1 MNSSSKKGGK
11 VMKNKRFLKFLNY
24 LFLTTF
30 FILVLAFS
38 SFAEVSLN
46 GIIGFLTDWGET
58 DYFVGACKGVI
69 LSIDPDLKLVDI
81 SHGVTPFNIQEGAN
95 TLLYAAREFPEGT
108 VFLAIVDPGVGTGRK
123 AILVIT
129 QNDKYFIAPDN
140 GILTLVMNEM
150 GIKKVYE
157 LKNNNYFRP
166 GKISKDFQG
175 RDIFSPVAAHI
186 ASGDPISEVG
196 PELDPEGLVKL
207 PIKNS
212 KVEDKKAIGYVVYIN
227 QYGNIIVNIT
237 QQDFDALG
245 IKVGDY
251 VNVTIGDKTQ
261 KIKVGTTYG
270 DVPEGDWVCF
280 IACNEVL
287 EIAINWGNA
296 NEFFQTE
303 LNSIIE
309 FEKVK

>member
-1 MNSSSKKGGK
+1 
-11 VMKNKRFLKFLNY
+11 MKNKRFLKLLNY
-24 LFLTTF
+24 LLLTTF
-30 FILVLAFS
+30 FILVLTFS

-46 GIIGFLTDWGET
+46 GIIGLLTDWGEK

-81 SHGVTPFNIQEGAN
+81 SHGITPFNIQEGAN

-108 VFLAIVDPGVGTGRK
+108 VFLAEVDPGEGTERK
-123 AILVIT
+123 PILVIT
-129 QNDKYFIAPDN
+129 QNNKYFIAPDN

-157 LKNNNYFRP
+157 LKNSGYFRP

-227 QYGNIIVNIT
+227 QYGDIIVNIT

-251 VNVTIGDKTQ
+251 ANVTIGDKTQ

-270 DVPEGDWVCF
+270 DVPKGDWVCF
-280 IACNEVL
+280 ISSNEVL
-287 EIAINWGNA
+287 EIAINCENA

-303 LNSIIE
+303 LNSMVE
-309 FEKVK
+309 LKK

>member
-1 MNSSSKKGGK
+1 
-11 VMKNKRFLKFLNY
+11 MKNRRFLNFINCFL
-24 LFLTTF
+24 LTAFL
-30 FILVLAFS
+30 ILVFTFS
-38 SFAEVSLN
+38 SFAEVSPN

-58 DYFVGACKGVI
+58 DYFVGACKGVMLTI
-69 LSIDPDLKLVDI
+69 EPELKLVDI

-108 VFLAIVDPGVGTGRK
+108 VFLAIVDPGVGTERK
-123 AILVIT
+123 PLLLVT
-129 QNDKYFIAPDN
+129 RNDKYFIAPDN
-140 GILTLVMNEM
+140 GILTLIMNEM
-150 GIKKVYE
+150 GIKKVYKLE
-157 LKNNNYFRP
+157 NNKYFRP
-166 GKISKDFQG
+166 GKISKDFHG

-196 PELDPEGLVKL
+196 SELNPEELVRL

-212 KVEDKKAIGYVVYIN
+212 KVENNKAIGYVVYIN

-237 QQDFDALG
+237 QNDFDALS
-245 IKVGDY
+245 INLGDS
-251 VNVTIGDKTQ
+251 VNVKIGEKTQ

-303 LNSIIE
+303 LNSIVE
-309 FEKVK
+309 LEK